1 MRVNFAQFELLLP
14 LIAQFARREMIGSE
28 VDHGILMKLCSS
40 AGVLHIC
47 IKSHRRH
54 EASVEENIGLISQT
68 HTQTH
73 TQTQTRT
80 QTQPRTKTQTQTHTQ
95 THTQTLTQTQTQT
108 HGNTT

>member
-73 TQTQTRT
+73 TQTR
-80 QTQPRTKTQTQTHTQ
+80 TQPRTKTQTQTHTQ
-95 THTQTLTQTQTQT
+95 THTQTQTQTQT